1 MRLVLLKKDSFLRHM
16 ILARAASGK
25 KMPSGVGELVLV
37 VFIWNCILTLLRW
50 TFAIFVYIPLWL
62 LWHGAKFTL
71 MRMLFPVTKY
81 LALKVVEGMKGNKKG
96 NNEKNVEASEV
107 DTNSEKT

>member
-1 MRLVLLKKDSFLRHM
+1 MFKRDKNTSFLRQL
-16 ILARAASGK
+16 ILANAASGK
-25 KMPSGVGELVLV
+25 KPSSAVGDLFLVM
-37 VFIWNCILTLLRW
+37 FIWNCLSTLLRW

-62 LWHGAKFTL
+62 LWTVANFTL
-71 MRMLFPVTKY
+71 MRILFPVIKY

-107 DTNSEKT
+107 DTNSEKN